1 MTTSLRTT
9 KPILHYSILAFMYAI
24 GAVTLL
30 SHTVLH
36 AMEGSGHEQTHTGS
50 KSISCATPATQHAV
64 ITFTPSGISPAT
76 SIVDRCTEVTVRNMT
91 DQKVIVALGGHSHH
105 VSYPG
110 FTESELEPG
119 QSYRFRAAQGGTYPI
134 HDHDDNRLAG
144 TLTVKP

>member
-36 AMEGSGHEQTHTGS
+36 AMEGHGHEQMHTSS
-50 KSISCATPATQHAV
+50 KSISCTTPATQHAL
-64 ITFTPSGISPAT
+64 IAFTPSGVSPVT
-76 SIVDRCTEVTVRNMT
+76 TIVDRCTEVTVHNMT
-91 DQKVIVALGGHSHH
+91 NQEVIVALGGHSHH

-110 FTESELEPG
+110 FMESELEPG
-119 QSYRFRAAQGGTYPI
+119 QSYSFRAAQGGTYPI